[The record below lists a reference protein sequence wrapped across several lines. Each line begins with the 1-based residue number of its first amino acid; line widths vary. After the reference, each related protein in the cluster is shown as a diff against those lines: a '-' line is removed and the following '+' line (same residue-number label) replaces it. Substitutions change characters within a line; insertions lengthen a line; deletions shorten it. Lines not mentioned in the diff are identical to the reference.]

1 VNSLRRVVITGIGVV
16 SPIGNGKD
24 EYWKALEEGKNG
36 VGPITLFDVS
46 EYPVRIAAEVK
57 DFDPGQW
64 MDRKEVRKTD
74 RVIHFAVAASDMAIE
89 DGALDLNGED
99 PTRVGVYLGSG
110 EGGIGTSFQNIKTL
124 LEKGPN
130 KISPFFIP
138 MMISNMPAAYV
149 AIRHNAKGPSLCA
162 VTACATATHTIG
174 EAIYSIRRGEADV
187 ILAGGAEAAITPIG
201 VAGFAAMK
209 ALSSRNDDPEHA
221 SRPFDAD
228 RDGFVLGEGAGVL
241 ILEELEHAKRRN
253 AKIYAELVGY
263 GNTTDAYHITAP
275 DPEGVGAV
283 RAMSMAVSMAGWDL
297 ADVELINAH
306 GTSTPLNDAMEA
318 KAIRALFGQH
328 TDNILVHST
337 KSMIGHGLGAAG
349 VLELIA
355 LLLAF
360 ERGVIHPT
368 INLERQDEGCPIKVV
383 GREPVYRKISRA
395 LSNNFGF
402 GGHNAVLAIQR
413 YEG

>member
-1 VNSLRRVVITGIGVV
+1 MRRVVITGIGVV
-16 SPIGNGKD
+16 SPIGNGKE

-328 TDNILVHST
+328 TEDILVHST

-368 INLERQDEGCPIKVV
+368 INLERQDEECPINVV
-383 GREPVYRKISRA
+383 GKEPVYRKISRA

>member
-1 VNSLRRVVITGIGVV
+1 MRRVVITGIGVV
-16 SPIGNGKD
+16 SPIGNGKE

-328 TDNILVHST
+328 TEDILVHST

-368 INLERQDEGCPIKVV
+368 INLERQDEECPINVV

>member
-1 VNSLRRVVITGIGVV
+1 MRRVVITGIGVV
-16 SPIGNGKD
+16 SPIGNGKE

-187 ILAGGAEAAITPIG
+187 ILAGSAEAAITPIG

-368 INLERQDEGCPIKVV
+368 INLERQDEECPINVV

>member
-1 VNSLRRVVITGIGVV
+1 MRRVVITGIGVV

-328 TDNILVHST
+328 TEDILVHST

-368 INLERQDEGCPIKVV
+368 INLERQDEGCPINVV
-383 GREPVYRKISRA
+383 GRAPVYRKISRA

>member
-16 SPIGNGKD
+16 SPIGNGKE

-89 DGALDLNGED
+89 DGALDLSGED

-110 EGGIGTSFQNIKTL
+110 EGGIGTSFQNIKAL

-149 AIRHNAKGPSLCA
+149 AIKHNAKGPSLCA

-209 ALSSRNDDPEHA
+209 ALSSRNDDPQHA
-221 SRPFDAD
+221 SRPFDVD

-275 DPEGVGAV
+275 DPEGIGAM
-283 RAMSMAVSMAGWDL
+283 RAMKMAISMAGWDL
-297 ADVELINAH
+297 SDVELINAH
-306 GTSTPLNDAMEA
+306 GTSTPLNDVMEA

-368 INLERQDEGCPIKVV
+368 INLDRQDEECHINVV
-383 GREPVYRKISRA
+383 GKTPVYKKVSRA
-395 LSNNFGF
+395 ISNNFGF

>member
-1 VNSLRRVVITGIGVV
+1 LRRVVITGIGVV
-16 SPIGNGKD
+16 SPIGNGKE

-368 INLERQDEGCPIKVV
+368 INLERQDEECPINVV

>member
-1 VNSLRRVVITGIGVV
+1 MRRVVITGIGVV

-318 KAIRALFGQH
+318 KAIRALFGQY

-368 INLERQDEGCPIKVV
+368 INLERQDEGCPINVV
-383 GREPVYRKISRA
+383 GGVPVYRKISRA

>member
-1 VNSLRRVVITGIGVV
+1 MRRVVITGIGVV
-16 SPIGNGKD
+16 SPIGNGKE

-368 INLERQDEGCPIKVV
+368 INLERQDEECPINVV

>member
-1 VNSLRRVVITGIGVV
+1 LRRVVITGIGVV
-16 SPIGNGKD
+16 SPIGNGKE

-36 VGPITLFDVS
+36 VGPISLFDVS

-89 DGALDLNGED
+89 DGALDLSGED

-110 EGGIGTSFQNIKTL
+110 EGGIGTSFQNIKAL

-149 AIRHNAKGPSLCA
+149 AIKHNAKGPSLCA

-209 ALSSRNDDPEHA
+209 ALSSRNDDPQHA
-221 SRPFDAD
+221 SRPFDVD

-275 DPEGVGAV
+275 DPEGIGAM
-283 RAMSMAVSMAGWDL
+283 RAMKMAISMAGWDL
-297 ADVELINAH
+297 SDVELINAH
-306 GTSTPLNDAMEA
+306 GTSTPLNDVMEA

-368 INLERQDEGCPIKVV
+368 INLDRQDEECHINVV
-383 GREPVYRKISRA
+383 GKTPVYKKVSRA
-395 LSNNFGF
+395 ISNNFGF

>member
-1 VNSLRRVVITGIGVV
+1 MRRVVITGIGVV
-16 SPIGNGKD
+16 SPIGNGKE

-36 VGPITLFDVS
+36 VGPISLFDVS

-89 DGALDLNGED
+89 DGALDLSGED

-110 EGGIGTSFQNIKTL
+110 EGGIGTSFQNIKAL

-149 AIRHNAKGPSLCA
+149 AIKHNAKGPSLCA

-209 ALSSRNDDPEHA
+209 ALSSRNDDPQHA
-221 SRPFDAD
+221 SRPFDVD

-275 DPEGVGAV
+275 DPEGIGAM
-283 RAMSMAVSMAGWDL
+283 RAMKMAISMAGWDL
-297 ADVELINAH
+297 SDVELINAH
-306 GTSTPLNDAMEA
+306 GTSTPLNDVMEA

-368 INLERQDEGCPIKVV
+368 INLDRQDEECHINVV
-383 GREPVYRKISRA
+383 GKTPVYKKVSRA
-395 LSNNFGF
+395 ISNNFGF

>member
-1 VNSLRRVVITGIGVV
+1 MRRVVITGIGVV
-16 SPIGNGKD
+16 SPIGNGKE

-368 INLERQDEGCPIKVV
+368 INLERQDEECPINVV
-383 GREPVYRKISRA
+383 GRAPVYRKISRA

>member
-1 VNSLRRVVITGIGVV
+1 MRRVVITGIGVV
-16 SPIGNGKD
+16 SPIGNGKE

-368 INLERQDEGCPIKVV
+368 INLERQDEGCPINVV

>member
-1 VNSLRRVVITGIGVV
+1 MRRVVITGIGVV
-16 SPIGNGKD
+16 SPIGNGKE

-201 VAGFAAMK
+201 VAGFAAIK

-328 TDNILVHST
+328 TEDILVHST

-368 INLERQDEGCPIKVV
+368 INLERQDEECPINVV

>member
-1 VNSLRRVVITGIGVV
+1 LRRVVITGIGVV

-46 EYPVRIAAEVK
+46 ECPVRIAAEVK

-318 KAIRALFGQH
+318 KAIRALFGQY

-368 INLERQDEGCPIKVV
+368 INLERQDEECPINVV
-383 GREPVYRKISRA
+383 GRAPVYRKISRA

>member
-1 VNSLRRVVITGIGVV
+1 MRRVVITGIGVV
-16 SPIGNGKD
+16 SPIGNGKE

-318 KAIRALFGQH
+318 KAIRALFGQY

-368 INLERQDEGCPIKVV
+368 INLERQDEGCPINVV
-383 GREPVYRKISRA
+383 GGVPVYRKISRA

>member
-16 SPIGNGKD
+16 SPIGNGKE

-36 VGPITLFDVS
+36 VGPISLFDVS

-89 DGALDLNGED
+89 DGALDLSGED

-110 EGGIGTSFQNIKTL
+110 EGGIGTSFQNIKAL

-149 AIRHNAKGPSLCA
+149 AIKHNAKGPSLCA

-201 VAGFAAMK
+201 VAGVAAMK
-209 ALSSRNDDPEHA
+209 ALSSRNDDPQHA
-221 SRPFDAD
+221 SRPFDVD

-275 DPEGVGAV
+275 DPEGIGAM
-283 RAMSMAVSMAGWDL
+283 RAMKMAISMAGWDL
-297 ADVELINAH
+297 SDVELINAH
-306 GTSTPLNDAMEA
+306 GTSTPLNDVMEA

-368 INLERQDEGCPIKVV
+368 INLDRQDEECHINVV
-383 GREPVYRKISRA
+383 GKTPVYKKVSRA
-395 LSNNFGF
+395 ISNNFGF

>member
-1 VNSLRRVVITGIGVV
+1 MRRVVITGIGVV
-16 SPIGNGKD
+16 SPIGNGKE

-46 EYPVRIAAEVK
+46 ECPVRIAAEVK

-328 TDNILVHST
+328 TEDILVHST

-368 INLERQDEGCPIKVV
+368 INLERQDEECPINVV

>member
-1 VNSLRRVVITGIGVV
+1 MITGIGVV
-16 SPIGNGKD
+16 SPIGNGKE

-328 TDNILVHST
+328 TEDILVHST

-368 INLERQDEGCPIKVV
+368 INLERQDEECPINVV

>member
-1 VNSLRRVVITGIGVV
+1 MITGIGVV
-16 SPIGNGKD
+16 SPIGNGKE

-36 VGPITLFDVS
+36 VGPISLFDVS

-89 DGALDLNGED
+89 DGALDLSGED

-110 EGGIGTSFQNIKTL
+110 EGGIGTSFQNIKAL

-149 AIRHNAKGPSLCA
+149 AIKHNAKGPSLCA

-209 ALSSRNDDPEHA
+209 ALSSRNDDPQHA
-221 SRPFDAD
+221 SRPFDVD

-275 DPEGVGAV
+275 DPEGIGAM
-283 RAMSMAVSMAGWDL
+283 RAMKMAISMAGWDL
-297 ADVELINAH
+297 SDVELINAH
-306 GTSTPLNDAMEA
+306 GTSTPLNDVMEA

-368 INLERQDEGCPIKVV
+368 INLDRQDEECHINVV
-383 GREPVYRKISRA
+383 GKTPVYKKVSRA
-395 LSNNFGF
+395 ISNNFGF

>member
-1 VNSLRRVVITGIGVV
+1 MRRVVITGIGVV
-16 SPIGNGKD
+16 IPIGNGKE

-36 VGPITLFDVS
+36 VGPISLFDVS

-89 DGALDLNGED
+89 DGALDLSGED

-110 EGGIGTSFQNIKTL
+110 EGGIGTSFQNIKAL

-149 AIRHNAKGPSLCA
+149 AIKHNAKGPSLCA

-209 ALSSRNDDPEHA
+209 ALSSRNDDPQHA
-221 SRPFDAD
+221 SRPFDVD

-275 DPEGVGAV
+275 DPEGIGAM
-283 RAMSMAVSMAGWDL
+283 RAMKMAISMAGWDL
-297 ADVELINAH
+297 SDVELINAH
-306 GTSTPLNDAMEA
+306 GTSTPLNDVMEA

-368 INLERQDEGCPIKVV
+368 INLDRQDEECHINVV
-383 GREPVYRKISRA
+383 GKTPVYKKVSRA
-395 LSNNFGF
+395 ISNNFGF

>member
-1 VNSLRRVVITGIGVV
+1 MITGIGVV
-16 SPIGNGKD
+16 SPIGNGKE

-368 INLERQDEGCPIKVV
+368 INLERQDEECPINVV
-383 GREPVYRKISRA
+383 GGAPVYRKISRA

>member
-1 VNSLRRVVITGIGVV
+1 MRRVVITGIGVV

-318 KAIRALFGQH
+318 KAIRALFGQY

-368 INLERQDEGCPIKVV
+368 INLERQDEECPINVV
-383 GREPVYRKISRA
+383 GRAPVYRKISRA

>member
-1 VNSLRRVVITGIGVV
+1 MRRVVITGIGVV
-16 SPIGNGKD
+16 SPIGNGKE

-328 TDNILVHST
+328 TEDILVHST

>member
-1 VNSLRRVVITGIGVV
+1 MRRVVITGIGVV
-16 SPIGNGKD
+16 SPIGLGKE

-36 VGPITLFDVS
+36 VGLITLFDAS
-46 EYPVRIAAEVK
+46 DFPVRIAAEIK
-57 DFDPGQW
+57 DFEPGQW
-64 MDRKEVRKTD
+64 LDKKEIRKTD
-74 RVIHFAVAASDMAIE
+74 RVIHFAVAASDMAVE
-89 DGALDLNGED
+89 DGALNLNEED
-99 PTRVGVYLGSG
+99 PTKVGVYLGSG
-110 EGGIGTSFQNIKTL
+110 EGGIGTSFQSIKTL

-130 KISPFFIP
+130 KVSPFFIP
-138 MMISNMPAAYV
+138 MMISNMSAAYV

-174 EAIYSIRRGEADV
+174 EAMYAIRRGEADV
-187 ILAGGAEAAITPIG
+187 ILAGGSEAAITPVG

-209 ALSSRNDDPEHA
+209 ALSSRNEDPEHA
-221 SRPFDAD
+221 SRPFDVD

-241 ILEELEHAKRRN
+241 VLEELEHAKKRN

-275 DPEGVGAV
+275 DPEGVGAI
-283 RAMSMAVSMAGWDL
+283 RAMKMAITMAGWDF

-306 GTSTPLNDAMEA
+306 GTSTPLNDIMEA
-318 KAIRALFGQH
+318 KAIRSLFGQH

-360 ERGVIHPT
+360 ERGVVHPT
-368 INLERQDEGCPIKVV
+368 INLERLDEECPIRVV
-383 GREPVYRKISRA
+383 DSSPVYKKINRVI
-395 LSNNFGF
+395 SNSFGF
-402 GGHNAVLAIQR
+402 GGHNAVLALQR
-413 YEG
+413 YES